1 MKVKYIFFSLLLTLT
16 APRIF
21 AQSIPFAEEIKAF
34 KHQDSLAMP
43 KPGGLLF
50 IGSSSIRKWDD
61 LQKRFADKPI
71 IQRGVGGSQLWQWV
85 KYYGPDLIYPYKA
98 KKIFIYA
105 GENDISAGRTPENVY
120 QDFVTLYGMLKEHS
134 PNAEIYFLSLKESPS
149 RAKTYTQALEANR
162 LIAAYIKD
170 KKKTHF
176 IDVNTVLFDTNGQPD
191 TTLFL
196 KDMLHLNSKGY
207 DRWQQAIEK
216 FVK

>member
-1 MKVKYIFFSLLLTLT
+1 MKVKYIFFALLITLT

-21 AQSIPFAEEIKAF
+21 AQGIPFAEEIKAF
-34 KHQDSLAMP
+34 KHQDSLNMP

-85 KYYGPDLIYPYKA
+85 KYYSPDLIYPYKA

-105 GENDISAGRTPENVY
+105 GENDINAGRTPENVY
-120 QDFVTLYGMLKEHS
+120 NDFVTLYGMITEHS
-134 PNAEIYFLSLKESPS
+134 PNAEIYFLSLKQSPS
-149 RAKTYTQALEANR
+149 RSKTYAEALEANR

-176 IDVNTVLFDTNGQPD
+176 IDLNTVLFDTNGQPD
-191 TTLFL
+191 TTLFQ

-207 DRWQQAIEK
+207 DRWQKAIQR